1 MRSASANPI
10 SVLFAT
16 TRPAFLLL
24 TPACAA
30 VGIGTAYWTT
40 GGVSAVGAL
49 LALAG
54 ALAAHVSVNMLN
66 EYFDF
71 RSGLDAQTQRTPFS
85 GGSGALPG
93 NPSLA
98 GAVLFT
104 GLLALVLTG
113 AVGLHF
119 LLTQGRA
126 LLPLGIA
133 GLVVVLAYTP
143 WVTRHPVASLL
154 APGLGFGPL
163 MVVGTHVA
171 LTGEYS
177 AAAWAASLVPFGL
190 VNGLLLLNQFPDV
203 DADRAVGRRHL
214 PMLLGRPRAV
224 RVYAVLVR
232 FSFVALLAAIVLDV
246 LPGFCALGFVT
257 VPLAYVVIVQAARH
271 ADDLPALL
279 PVLGLNV
286 ALTLTTPLLLA
297 AGLFLAKRAA

>member
-1 MRSASANPI
+1 MSPASVSPFA
-10 SVLFAT
+10 VLFAT
-16 TRPAFLLL
+16 ARPSFLLL

-40 GGVSAVGAL
+40 GTLSPAGAV

-54 ALAAHVSVNMLN
+54 GLAAHVSVNMLN

-93 NPSLA
+93 HPSMA
-98 GAVLFT
+98 GAVLFA
-104 GLLALVLTG
+104 GILALVLTAAIG
-113 AVGLHF
+113 VHF
-119 LLTQGRA
+119 LQTQGRA

-171 LTGEYS
+171 LTGEYR

-214 PMLLGRPRAV
+214 PMLLGRPRAA
-224 RVYAVLVR
+224 RVHAALVLVT
-232 FSFVALLAAIVLDV
+232 FAALLAAIMVGV
-246 LPGFCALGFVT
+246 LPAFCALGFVT
-257 VPLAYVVIVQAARH
+257 VPLAVAVVTRSARH

-286 ALTLTTPLLLA
+286 ALTLATPALVA
-297 AGLFLAKRAA
+297 SGLFLAPRSV